1 MDLYFT
7 EDGDIAVGADGD
19 LALTKSEWRDD
30 VQQAYVR
37 MMTDIGDWLTYP
49 NLGAT
54 LSKLFG
60 EPQSSAT
67 GQFGVDL
74 VTSAMDRE
82 GRFTG
87 KKYVVNAVPT
97 SPQTIRFDVSIS
109 SGSQSQIILS
119 VEQELGI
126 T

>member
-1 MDLYFT
+1 MDLYLT

-19 LALTKSEWRDD
+19 FALTRTEWRDD
-30 VQQAYVR
+30 VQQAYIR
-37 MMTDIGDWLTYP
+37 MMTDIGDWVTYP

-54 LSKLFG
+54 LSRLFG
-60 EPQSSAT
+60 EPQSSET
-67 GQFGVDL
+67 GQFGIDL
-74 VTSAMDRE
+74 ITAAMDRE

-97 SPQTIRFDVSIS
+97 GPQTIRFDVSIS
-109 SGSQSQIILS
+109 SGSQSQIVLS
-119 VEQELGI
+119 VEQQLGI